1 MSIAIARSQG
11 DTLPL
16 VELIQLGN
24 DYFVRDGHHR
34 ISVARALGE
43 EYIDAKVI
51 DLELEPNSPSLST
64 VTVANPPDRM
74 KWETAA
80 S

>member
-16 VELIQLGN
+16 VELIQLGE

-34 ISVARALGE
+34 ISVARAFNE
-43 EYIDAKVI
+43 EYIDAVVVA
-51 DLELEPNSPSLST
+51 LELEPVTLPPSKLM
-64 VTVANPPDRM
+64 VAN
-74 KWETAA
+74 AL